1 MIERKSSLLLQLRRA
16 TRHVRRANT
25 ARRELESIPPTPRAA
40 TEKTNPTRDK
50 QSLVPFRDHAL
61 SKS

>member
-16 TRHVRRANT
+16 TRPVRRANT

-40 TEKTNPTRDK
+40 TKKQTLLVTNRVWFRSVITR
-50 QSLVPFRDHAL
+50 
-61 SKS
+61 